1 MLMDLIPQLILL
13 AVMIGLLLLILM
25 ASEQNNRTML
35 RVWGTALGMTMVI
48 QMTL

>member
-35 RVWGTALGMTMVI
+35 RVWGAALEPAASGRRG
-48 QMTL
+48 

>member
-35 RVWGTALGMTMVI
+35 RV
-48 QMTL
+48 